1 MIRIK
6 TFQFLLSNSAGNEL
20 HRDNDAEFRSK
31 INARH
36 PLMTEREIDKKI
48 NQWILK
54 NEAVVKDIRVTTYTV
69 DRHNNGR
76 HDTVIALYTV
86 VYEDPKEEA

>member
-6 TFQFLLSNSAGNEL
+6 NFQFLLSNAAGNDL
-20 HRDNDAEFRSK
+20 HRDSSPEFCVNV
-31 INARH
+31 NARH
-36 PLMTEREIDKKI
+36 PVMTEREIDKKI

-54 NEAVVKDIRVTTYTV
+54 NEAVVKDVKVTTYTS

-86 VYEDPKEEA
+86 VYEDVKG

>member
-6 TFQFLLSNSAGNEL
+6 TFQFLLSNAAGNSI
-20 HRDNDAEFRSK
+20 HQDHDAEFRSK
-31 INARH
+31 VNARH
-36 PLMTEREIDKKI
+36 PVMTEREIDKKI

-54 NEAVVKDIRVTTYTV
+54 NEALVKDIRVTTYTS

-86 VYEDPKEEA
+86 VYEDPKEGA

>member
-6 TFQFLLSNSAGNEL
+6 NFQFLLSNAAGNGL
-20 HRDNDAEFRSK
+20 HQDSDPKFVYNV
-31 INARH
+31 NASH
-36 PLMTEREIDKKI
+36 PVMTEREIDKKI

-54 NEAVVKDIRVTTYTV
+54 NEAVVKDVKVTTYTS

-86 VYEDPKEEA
+86 VYEDVKG